1 MLPSGVERAAIK
13 HDRKLQL
20 TTHDEQLKKIELF
33 AELPDERRTQIADR
47 CAWKHFE
54 PGAMVC
60 SQEDPSEGVYFLAEG
75 TVRASIYSASGKN
88 VVFQDMQAGRM
99 FGEISAIDG
108 SERSASVEAITDCLV
123 ASLSPKAF
131 LDVLRHEPDL
141 SLKVM
146 RMLTGEIRRLSSRVV
161 EFSTLSVQHRIH
173 AELLRL
179 AGDAKP
185 GDMEHSIRPAP
196 KLSDIADKI
205 STHREAVSR
214 ELSRLIKGG
223 LLIRKSDCLH
233 ITDMGRLEKLVSD
246 IDFG

>member
-1 MLPSGVERAAIK
+1 MTDYA
-13 HDRKLQL
+13 
-20 TTHDEQLKKIELF
+20 EQLRKIELF
-33 AELPDERRTQIADR
+33 AELSHEKRVRIADQSNWR
-47 CAWKHFE
+47 HIEA
-54 PGAMVC
+54 GAMIC
-60 SQEDPSEGVYFLAEG
+60 SQEDPSEGVYFLADG

-88 VVFQDMQAGRM
+88 VVFQDMHAGRM

-123 ASLSPKAF
+123 ASLTPKAF
-131 LDVLRHEPDL
+131 IDVLRQEPDI

-179 AGDAKP
+179 AGDARP
-185 GDMEHSIRPAP
+185 GDTEYSIRPAP

-223 LLIRKSDCLH
+223 LLIRRSDCLH
-233 ITDMGRLEKLVSD
+233 VTDMPKLEKLVRD

>member
-1 MLPSGVERAAIK
+1 MTDYA
-13 HDRKLQL
+13 
-20 TTHDEQLKKIELF
+20 EQLQKIELF
-33 AELPDERRTQIADR
+33 AELTREKRVRIADQCNWR
-47 CAWKHFE
+47 HIEA
-54 PGAMVC
+54 GAMIC

-88 VVFQDMQAGRM
+88 VVFQDMHAGRM

-131 LDVLRHEPDL
+131 IDVLRQEPDI

-179 AGDAKP
+179 AGDARP
-185 GDMEHSIRPAP
+185 DDREYSIRPAP

-223 LLIRKSDCLH
+223 LLIRRSDCLH
-233 ITDMGRLEKLVSD
+233 VTDMPKLEKLVRD